1 MYRCRRCGRSYKK
14 GETIKLG
21 PSSDQCCA
29 YCGGDCNYYPFTEEY
44 NTMSIYKII
53 YYKINEHDEYCFC
66 EDGKWDE
73 KYCSIKIALKKYPI
87 EKYNWVQK
95 SN

>member
-1 MYRCRRCGRSYKK
+1 MYSCRRCGRSYKK
-14 GETIKLG
+14 GNTIKLG
-21 PSSDQCCA
+21 PSSDHCCP
-29 YCGGDCNYYPFTEEY
+29 YCGGSCNYVIFNEEI
-44 NTMSIYKII
+44 NIYKII
-53 YYKINEHDEYCFC
+53 YYKINKHNEYCFC

-73 KYCSIKIALKKYPI
+73 EFYSIKIALKKYPI